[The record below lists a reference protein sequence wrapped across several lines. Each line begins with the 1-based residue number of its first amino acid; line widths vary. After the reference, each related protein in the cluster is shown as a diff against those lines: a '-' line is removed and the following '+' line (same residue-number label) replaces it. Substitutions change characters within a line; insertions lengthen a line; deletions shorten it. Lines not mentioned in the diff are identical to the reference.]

1 MRKLGLIAATVAA
14 SVGITQFA
22 QAIEVNQGLS
32 VGTKGGKGTKKKPRV
47 LKFSVTTSTNAV
59 DMEKDGTYS
68 TKSAVIHF
76 DKNLRFNPT
85 KFPTCA
91 LKIVATKP
99 EKCPKGSLVGTGL
112 AKATVGEG
120 QIKVN
125 PSIKAYNDKGGKLN
139 LALIAKPGE
148 VDSSGIL
155 VGKLKKDS
163 GKDYGQKLD
172 VPIPAKLQEQLGLK
186 ITLTKFTT
194 VISNKTVKVKGKKY
208 GYVESIGC
216 PKGGRYKFGGDFKYS
231 DASGAKVTT
240 TAKC

>member
-1 MRKLGLIAATVAA
+1 MRKLGLIAATAAA
-14 SVGITQFA
+14 SIGVTSFA

-32 VGTKGGKGTKKKPRV
+32 VGIKGGKGTKAKPRNLV
-47 LKFSVTTSTNAV
+47 LSVTTTTDAIERDKNGTFATTN
-59 DMEKDGTYS
+59 
-68 TKSAVIHF
+68 AVIHF
-76 DKNLRFNPT
+76 DKNLRFNNAR
-85 KFPTCA
+85 FPTCA

-99 EKCPKGSLVGTGL
+99 EKCPKGSQVGTGL

-125 PSIKAYNDKGGKLN
+125 PSIKAYNDKNNKIN

-163 GKDYGQKLD
+163 GKDFGFKLD

-186 ITLTKFTT
+186 ITLTKFNTT
-194 VISNKTVKVKGKKY
+194 INRNTVTVKGKKY
-208 GYVESIGC
+208 AYVNSIGC
-216 PKGGRYKFGGDFKYS
+216 PKGGKYKFAGDFRYS
-231 DASGAKVTT
+231 DATKESVKT

>member
-1 MRKLGLIAATVAA
+1 MRKLGLIAATAAA
-14 SVGITQFA
+14 SIGVTSAA
-22 QAIEVNQGLS
+22 QAIDVNQGIS
-32 VGTKGGKGTKKKPRV
+32 IGIKGGKGTKAKPRN
-47 LKFSVTTSTNAV
+47 LILSVTTNTNAV
-59 DMEKDGTYS
+59 DAEKDGTYS

-76 DKNLRFNPT
+76 DKNLKFNNA

-99 EKCPKGSLVGTGL
+99 EKCPAASLVGKGF

-125 PSIKAYNDKGGKLN
+125 PTIKAYNDKNNKIN

-155 VGKLKKDS
+155 VGTLKKDS
-163 GKDYGQKLD
+163 GKYGSKLD

-186 ITLTKFTT
+186 ITLTKFNT
-194 VISNKTVKVKGKKY
+194 VINRNTVTVKGKKY
-208 GYVESIGC
+208 AYATSVGC
-216 PKGGRYKFGGDFKYS
+216 TKGKYNFGGDFKYS
-231 DASGAKVTT
+231 DGTGEKVTT
-240 TAKC
+240 TVKC

>member
-1 MRKLGLIAATVAA
+1 MRKLGLIAATAAA
-14 SVGITQFA
+14 SIGVTSFA
-22 QAIEVNQGLS
+22 QAIEVNQGVS
-32 VGTKGGKGTKKKPRV
+32 VGIKGGKGTKKKPRN
-47 LKFSVTTSTNAV
+47 LILSVTTNTNAV
-59 DMEKDGTYS
+59 DLAKDGTYA

-76 DKNLRFNPT
+76 DKNLKFNNS

-99 EKCPKGSLVGTGL
+99 EKCPKASLVGKGF

-125 PSIKAYNDKGGKLN
+125 PSIKAYNDKNNKIN

-186 ITLTKFTT
+186 ITLTKFNTT
-194 VISNKTVKVKGKKY
+194 INRKTVKVKGKKY
-208 GYVESIGC
+208 AYATSVGC
-216 PKGGRYKFGGDFKYS
+216 PKGGKYKFGGDFKYS
-231 DASGAKVTT
+231 DGSGEKVTT
-240 TAKC
+240 TTKC

>member
-1 MRKLGLIAATVAA
+1 MRKLGLIAATAAA
-14 SVGITQFA
+14 SIGVTSFA
-22 QAIEVNQGLS
+22 QAIETNQGLS
-32 VGTKGGKGTKKKPRV
+32 IGIKGGKGTKKKPRV
-47 LKFSVTTSTNAV
+47 VKFSTTTTTNAV
-59 DMEKDGTYS
+59 DLAKDGTYA

-76 DKNLRFNPT
+76 DKNLKFNST

-99 EKCPKGSLVGTGL
+99 EKCPKGSLVGKGL

-163 GKDYGQKLD
+163 GKDYGFKLD
-172 VPIPAKLQEQLGLK
+172 VQIPKKLQEQLGLK
-186 ITLTKFTT
+186 ITLTKFVT
-194 VISNKTVKVKGKKY
+194 VIDDKQIKVKGKKY

-216 PKGGRYKFGGDFKYS
+216 PKGGKYKFGGDFKYD
-231 DASGAKVTT
+231 DATGVKVKT